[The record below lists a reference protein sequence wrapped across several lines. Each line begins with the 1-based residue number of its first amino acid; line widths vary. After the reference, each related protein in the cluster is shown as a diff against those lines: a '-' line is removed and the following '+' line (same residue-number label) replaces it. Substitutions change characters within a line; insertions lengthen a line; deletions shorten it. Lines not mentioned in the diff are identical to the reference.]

1 MFNERL
7 KEARTIM
14 GMSQRELADA
24 LFLSQQSIWRYES
37 GAATPT
43 PETVAKMS
51 KVLRVPV
58 AWLLE
63 VEDDDISHSER
74 ETIKKYRTLDEYGKR
89 AVDAVLDIESQRGG
103 VVVKKRT
110 IPFIGNTFAAGYGDP
125 DLGSMLSEYET
136 DNKNADF
143 AFKVSGD
150 SMEPYLPDGS
160 VQFGAIRQPKDGEV
174 AVLLIDGEFLVKQV
188 CIDSFGNMY
197 LFALNRDRK
206 DTDRTLWNRDDHSV
220 YCFGT
225 VLMERVRLPR

>member
-1 MFNERL
+1 MFFERM
-7 KEARTIM
+7 KEARL
-14 GMSQRELADA
+14 LAG
-24 LFLSQQSIWRYES
+24 LSQAEVANALDVSQQ
-37 GAATPT
+37 
-43 PETVAKMS
+43 TVAKYETGRTS
-51 KVLRVPV
+51 PSPEVIPILAKVLGVPIN
-58 AWLLE
+58 WLFDTPE
-63 VEDDDISHSER
+63 SDISLSER

-160 VQFGAIRQPKDGEV
+160 IQFGAIRQPKDGEV

>member
-1 MFNERL
+1 MFKERL
-7 KEARTIM
+7 KEARENCLLR
-14 GMSQRELADA
+14 QKDLAEMVNV
-24 LFLSQQSIWRYES
+24 SQQTI
-37 GAATPT
+37 GAWEVGRTTPT
-43 PETVAKMS
+43 PEMIVKLAG
-51 KVLRVPV
+51 VLGVSV
-58 AWLLE
+58 SWLLE
-63 VEDDDISHSER
+63 APEADISHSER
-74 ETIKKYRTLDEYGKR
+74 EAIKKYRTLDEYGKR

-160 VQFGAIRQPKDGEV
+160 IQFGAIRQPKDGEV

>member
-1 MFNERL
+1 MFKERM
-7 KEARTIM
+7 KEARQRA
-14 GMSQRELADA
+14 GLSQRAVAQELGIA
-24 LFLSQQSIWRYES
+24 QQ
-37 GAATPT
+37 
-43 PETVAKMS
+43 TVAKYEYGIATPS
-51 KVLRVPV
+51 PDALPRIADIYGVSL

-63 VEDDDISHSER
+63 APEDDISHSER